1 MLVFF
6 NLQRNGTGNGLSNT
20 EDSFAES
27 FQLQI
32 SVLHQS
38 LCIFKAVLSSLRDD
52 WAKYKQKVP
61 DISDSNQNLEI
72 ICNSKFNFAELK
84 DSFIKRVQKN

>member
-1 MLVFF
+1 MP
-6 NLQRNGTGNGLSNT
+6 NI
-20 EDSFAES
+20 EDTFAES

-38 LCIFKAVLSSLRDD
+38 LCIFKAGLTSLTDG

-61 DISDSNQNLEI
+61 VMPDSNQNLETI
-72 ICNSKFNFAELK
+72 YNSKLKFAELE
-84 DSFIKRVQKN
+84 DFFIKMVQKN